1 MNLNKSMK
9 LYKLGIREENK
20 IWKNYFTF
28 AERFICNE
36 EEIESTEFV
45 LKRPLYDN
53 IMIQALKNGYVIK
66 DESFFTKEKM
76 PEFSIIENIFFIR
89 EDVFDM
95 EAFSDLNG
103 IKFMNIKVDGSFS
116 KDYKLLTFDTA
127 IDCIDEARSKRNAFE
142 FFSAL
147 FLDASRIPDQ
157 VDGFF
162 LKNWHQYGQ
171 YETIINERTK
181 DALLR
186 LHKAKDFLIFKEISV
201 TDEQC
206 VS

>member
-1 MNLNKSMK
+1 MNLNISMK

-28 AERFICNE
+28 AERFVCNE

-53 IMIQALKNGYVIK
+53 IMIQALKNGYGIK

-95 EAFSDLNG
+95 EAFSKLNE
-103 IKFMNIKVDGSFS
+103 IKFMNIKVRGTFS

-127 IDCIDEARSKRNAFE
+127 IDCIDEANSKRNSFE
-142 FFSAL
+142 FLSTLVFNS
-147 FLDASRIPDQ
+147 SKIPAH

-171 YETIINERTK
+171 YVTIINERTK
-181 DALLR
+181 DALLS
-186 LHKAKDFLIFKEISV
+186 LHKAKEFLIFKEISA
-201 TDEQC
+201 TDEQS